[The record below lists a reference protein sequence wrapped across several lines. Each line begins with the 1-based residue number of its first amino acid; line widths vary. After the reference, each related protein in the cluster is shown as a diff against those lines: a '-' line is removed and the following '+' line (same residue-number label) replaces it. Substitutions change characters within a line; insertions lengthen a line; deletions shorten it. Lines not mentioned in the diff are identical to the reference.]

1 MIINGVIEYQLQQ
14 VFGFEYLRES
24 LELRIQL
31 IKENYASKTE
41 YERNEVDILY
51 YQTKSNIN
59 KVNKQLIEKREEVK
73 DLFTIYFQEL
83 KEQKTKKNKN
93 KDGADN
99 LLDNE

>member
-1 MIINGVIEYQLQQ
+1 MIINEIIEYQLQQ
-14 VFGFEYLRES
+14 VFGFEYLREC

-31 IKENYASKTE
+31 IKKDYATKNE

-51 YQTKSNIN
+51 YQTKSSIN
-59 KVNKQLIEKREEVK
+59 KVSKQITEKKQEVK

-83 KEQKTKKNKN
+83 KEQKTKKNKY